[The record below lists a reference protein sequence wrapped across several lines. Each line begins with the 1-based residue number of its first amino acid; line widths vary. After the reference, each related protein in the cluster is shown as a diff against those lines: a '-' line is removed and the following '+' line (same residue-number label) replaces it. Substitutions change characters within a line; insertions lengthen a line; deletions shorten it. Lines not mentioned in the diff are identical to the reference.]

1 MELSNTIQEYLDEI
15 IIDPQ
20 YFVVEIVISG
30 SDRKKIVLLLD
41 GDEGVTIEYC
51 ASVSRQLAHRME
63 EDAVLENAYVL
74 EVSSPGLDHP
84 LMNKRQYLKNIGR
97 DVKVEVEDKS
107 MKGELLEVEN
117 DYIIINQ
124 QIKEKGKSKILE
136 EEVTIPFKEIKKTK
150 VLVSFK

>member
-1 MELSNTIQEYLDEI
+1 MELSTTVQTYLNEI
-15 IIDPQ
+15 ITDPQ
-20 YFVVEIVISG
+20 YFIVDIVVSG
-30 SDRKKIVLLLD
+30 SDRKKIVILLD
-41 GDEGVTIEYC
+41 GDEGVTIDYC

-63 EDAVLENAYVL
+63 EDAVIEDAYVL

-84 LMNKRQYLKNIGR
+84 LTEKRQYLKNIGR
-97 DVKVEVEDKS
+97 DVKVETEDKT

-117 DYIIINQ
+117 DYIIINH

-136 EEVTIPFKEIKKTK
+136 EEVTIPFKDIKKTK

>member
-1 MELSNTIQEYLDEI
+1 MELSNTIQEYLNEI

-97 DVKVEVEDKS
+97 NVKVEVEEKS

>member
-1 MELSNTIQEYLDEI
+1 
-15 IIDPQ
+15 
-20 YFVVEIVISG
+20 
-30 SDRKKIVLLLD
+30 
-41 GDEGVTIEYC
+41 
-51 ASVSRQLAHRME
+51 
-63 EDAVLENAYVL
+63 
-74 EVSSPGLDHP
+74 
-84 LMNKRQYLKNIGR
+84 MNKRQYLKNIGR
-97 DVKVEVEDKS
+97 NVKVEVEEKS

>member
-1 MELSNTIQEYLDEI
+1 MELSNTIQAYLNEI

-20 YFVVEIVISG
+20 FFVVDVVITG
-30 SDRKKIVLLLD
+30 SDRKKIVILLD
-41 GDEGVTIEYC
+41 GDEGVTIDYC

-63 EDAVLENAYVL
+63 EDAVLEDAYVL

-84 LMNKRQYLKNIGR
+84 LSDKRQYIKNIGR
-97 DVKVEVEDKS
+97 DVKVETEEKT

>member
-1 MELSNTIQEYLDEI
+1 MEEI
-15 IIDPQ
+15 ITDPQ
-20 YFVVEIVISG
+20 YFVVDMVISG
-30 SDRKKIVLLLD
+30 SDKKKILILID
-41 GDEGVTIEYC
+41 GDEGVTIDYC
-51 ASVSRQLAHRME
+51 ASVSRQLAHKME
-63 EDAVLENAYVL
+63 EDNVLENAYVL

-84 LMNKRQYLKNIGR
+84 LTDKRQYVKNIGR
-97 DVKVEVEDKS
+97 DVKVETEDKT

-124 QIKEKGKSKILE
+124 QIKEKGKKKILE